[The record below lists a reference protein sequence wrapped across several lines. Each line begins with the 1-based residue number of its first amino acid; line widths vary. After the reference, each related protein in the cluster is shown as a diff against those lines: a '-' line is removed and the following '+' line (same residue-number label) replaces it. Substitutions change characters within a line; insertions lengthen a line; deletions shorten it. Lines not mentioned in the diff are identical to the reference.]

1 MEREAIEQE
10 VMRTGWEV
18 DYGFSGHLI
27 IGNADDLSILSPSQ
41 DRRSGV
47 PEYELYDA
55 QRNIACRVERVPTPL
70 QARMLLEEHG
80 EPAFVREEE

>member
-18 DYGFSGHLI
+18 NYGFSGHLI
-27 IGNADDLSILSPSQ
+27 IGNADDLSILTPSL
-41 DRRSGV
+41 DWRSAA

-80 EPAFVREEE
+80 EPAFVEEE

>member
-1 MEREAIEQE
+1 VEREAIEQE

-27 IGNADDLSILSPSQ
+27 IGNAEDLSILTPSQ
-41 DRRSGV
+41 AWRSAA

-55 QRNIACRVERVPTPL
+55 QRHIACRVEMIPTPL

-80 EPAFVREEE
+80 EPAFVEEEE